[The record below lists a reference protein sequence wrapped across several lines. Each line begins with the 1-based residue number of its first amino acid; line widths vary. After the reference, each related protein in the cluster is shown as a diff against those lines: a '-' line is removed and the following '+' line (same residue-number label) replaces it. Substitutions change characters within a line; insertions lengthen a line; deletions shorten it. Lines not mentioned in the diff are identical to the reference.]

1 MNRKPWIW
9 IAAAVAWMALPQA
22 HAQHPQRH
30 AFPPGVGAERP
41 QAPPAQAQ
49 VHEAQDGQERGA
61 QPTGRM
67 SPEERRQ
74 LRRDIH
80 QAGRELYRPHQPRPL
95 P

>member
-1 MNRKPWIW
+1 
-9 IAAAVAWMALPQA
+9 MALPQA

-30 AFPPGVGAERP
+30 AFPLGAGVDRP
-41 QAPPAQAQ
+41 QVPPAQVQADR
-49 VHEAQDGQERGA
+49 QDGQERGV
-61 QPTGRM
+61 QPVGRM